1 MNQTNSGKESNIQ
14 LDVNKEIHR
23 LSDGHNECL
32 SPTSSEGVCPVLGEF
47 AELEIPWEDL
57 QIGERIGIGQ

>member
-1 MNQTNSGKESNIQ
+1 LNQTNSGKESNIQ
-14 LDVNKEIHR
+14 LDVNKGIHR

-47 AELEIPWEDL
+47 AELEIPWEAL